1 LPHFID
7 LFLNRYTDLSLKF
20 YTVLMSHADDV
31 QAVSIDEALV
41 DVTTAVSRLR
51 RAAARGGSQHDPA
64 KDFAERIRAEVKQV
78 TECESQSSFSSSLI
92 SGD

>member
-1 LPHFID
+1 
-7 LFLNRYTDLSLKF
+7 
-20 YTVLMSHADDV
+20 MSHADDV